1 MLKKV
6 ILMLLLPASFLL
18 ASGFSIY
25 EQNARAMSMA
35 GAIMARANDPSAI
48 FYNPAGISQL
58 NGWQINMGSTMIHT
72 EFGFTG
78 PANMDAR
85 YFTQAEDGNFFPY
98 NFYLTYALLP
108 KLTLG
113 LGIYSPFGLATNWG
127 SQEQPWVGRLLA
139 TKTELTTLAINPVV
153 AYRPLKNLSVA
164 FGVSLLNAWVTLEKD
179 VFFAPRTL
187 YGSSKL
193 KANTSG
199 FGFNLGVQYTLF
211 DRLHLGAIYRSSTSL
226 NFKDGQA
233 NFTFPTTTDPIVNQE
248 IAAFFPKKT
257 KGQAELTLPASYG
270 IGLAYDFT
278 ENLSLEA
285 DYLVF
290 AWSSYDQLKITFQEP
305 VAGQT
310 ETVTPRN
317 YQDSYSLRFGLEYRM
332 NEHFTVRAG
341 YLWDQHAVPEE
352 YVEPSLPEGDRHNY
366 TIGLGYRYKQFTVD
380 AAYHLLL
387 QDDRE
392 VTNTIHQFDGKYI
405 GMANLYAL
413 SFGYAF

>member
-1 MLKKV
+1 MLKK
-6 ILMLLLPASFLL
+6 IFLMLLLPTSLLL

-35 GAIMARANDPSAI
+35 GAIIARANDPSAI

-58 NGWQINMGSTMIHT
+58 KGWQLNIGSTMIHT

-85 YFTQAEDGNFFPY
+85 YFTRAKDGNFFPSNLY
-98 NFYLTYALLP
+98 FTYAVMP
-108 KLTLG
+108 KLTVG
-113 LGIYSPFGLATNWG
+113 LGIYSPFGLATEWG
-127 SQEQPWVGRLLA
+127 SPSQPWVGRLLA
-139 TKTELTTLAINPVV
+139 TKTELTTLAANPVV
-153 AYRPLKNLSVA
+153 AYRPLQNLSVA
-164 FGVSLLNAWVTLEKD
+164 FGITLLNTRVNLEKD
-179 VFFAPRTL
+179 IFFAPRTL
-187 YGSSKL
+187 YGHSKL
-193 KANTSG
+193 KANTTG

-211 DRLHLGAIYRSSTSL
+211 EHLHLGAVYRSKTSL
-226 NFKDGQA
+226 NFKKGDA
-233 NFTFPTTTDPIVNQE
+233 YFTFPSTTDPIVNQE

-285 DYLVF
+285 NYLVQ
-290 AWSSYDQLKITFQEP
+290 AWSSYDQLKITFSDP

-310 ETVTPRN
+310 ETVNPRN

-332 NEHFTVRAG
+332 DDHFTVRAG
-341 YLWDQHAVPEE
+341 YLWDQHAVPDE

-366 TIGLGYRYKQFTVD
+366 TAGLGYRYKNFTVD
-380 AAYHLLL
+380 VAYHLLL
-387 QDDRE
+387 QNDRE